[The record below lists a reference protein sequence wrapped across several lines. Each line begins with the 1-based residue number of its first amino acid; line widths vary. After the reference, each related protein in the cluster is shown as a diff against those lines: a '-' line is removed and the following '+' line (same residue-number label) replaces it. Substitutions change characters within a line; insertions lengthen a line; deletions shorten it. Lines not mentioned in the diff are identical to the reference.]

1 MFLSHLLT
9 TVGEISC
16 SRVLMLV
23 IFLGRAI
30 SMLMLPVYGSW
41 K

>member
-16 SRVLMLV
+16 SKVLMPV
-23 IFLGRAI
+23 IFLGKAM
-30 SMLMLPVYGSW
+30 SMLMFPEYGS
-41 K
+41 

>member
-16 SRVLMLV
+16 SNFLMPV
-23 IFLGRAI
+23 IFLGKAM
-30 SMLMLPVYGSW
+30 SMLMSPV
-41 K
+41 